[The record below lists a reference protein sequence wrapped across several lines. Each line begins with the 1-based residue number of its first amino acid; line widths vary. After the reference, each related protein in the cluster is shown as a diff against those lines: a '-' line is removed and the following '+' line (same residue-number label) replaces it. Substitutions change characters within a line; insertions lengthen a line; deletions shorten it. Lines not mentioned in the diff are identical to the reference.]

1 MSFQSR
7 HVYTRNERIIL
18 EASFARQSHPNIN
31 EKERLAKLLNCNI
44 IQISNWF
51 QNHRV
56 SKTNIFSFTINLY
69 LLFFSVELRN
79 KINLWYQTV
88 QQRQIQSLLILQF
101 IKQIVFIINRIV
113 HSV

>member
-1 MSFQSR
+1 MSSQSR

-18 EASFARQSHPNIN
+18 EASFSRQSHPDIN

-56 SKTNIFSFTINLY
+56 
-69 LLFFSVELRN
+69 
-79 KINLWYQTV
+79 
-88 QQRQIQSLLILQF
+88 
-101 IKQIVFIINRIV
+101 NRIIYLDYLTI
-113 HSV
+113 SIFYFSASS

>member
-1 MSFQSR
+1 MSSQSR

-18 EASFARQSHPNIN
+18 EASFIRQSHPDIN

-56 SKTNIFSFTINLY
+56 
-69 LLFFSVELRN
+69 
-79 KINLWYQTV
+79 
-88 QQRQIQSLLILQF
+88 
-101 IKQIVFIINRIV
+101 
-113 HSV
+113 

>member
-18 EASFARQSHPNIN
+18 EASFIRQSHPDIN

-56 SKTNIFSFTINLY
+56 SKKLY
-69 LLFFSVELRN
+69 FN
-79 KINLWYQTV
+79 
-88 QQRQIQSLLILQF
+88 
-101 IKQIVFIINRIV
+101 
-113 HSV
+113 